1 MDGADQLSPDEYLL
15 RRIPARFVDM
25 SFDCPIQFEHFNPS
39 KEHDQDGISMF
50 RALYRDAK
58 AMIADAKGKG
68 AYYIAR
74 ATVEEIRELGL
85 TPTITVSVDHTS
97 LPELSWSEVQKND
110 DAAREKK
117 WRLAELMSKQIILGP
132 LTAIQAQQS

>member
-1 MDGADQLSPDEYLL
+1 
-15 RRIPARFVDM
+15 
-25 SFDCPIQFEHFNPS
+25 
-39 KEHDQDGISMF
+39 MF